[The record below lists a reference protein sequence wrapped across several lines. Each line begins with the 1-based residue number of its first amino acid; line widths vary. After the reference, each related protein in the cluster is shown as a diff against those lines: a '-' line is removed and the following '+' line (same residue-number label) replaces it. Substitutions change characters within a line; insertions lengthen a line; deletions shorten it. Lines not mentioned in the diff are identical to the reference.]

1 MWRYPFYPISVSK
14 LRRPSFENRFE
25 MTAPLSRVAAFDR
38 PRITAARQLT
48 GKKLEPACHCCH
60 HPSIH
65 PCPTHSVR
73 EESRRERERE
83 TWSDLGSQS
92 PRSKIPRE
100 EGGLEPSVDLR
111 SSFPSLR
118 SVNPRR
124 SRYVDS
130 ADCGVIQG
138 HRETLPD
145 KWQGKGSS

>member
-1 MWRYPFYPISVSK
+1 MALSVLSYLGFKIAPAK
-14 LRRPSFENRFE
+14 LRKPIRNDSSSKPCRGFRSTKDYGRASINRQK
-25 MTAPLSRVAAFDR
+25 ARAGVSPLS
-38 PRITAARQLT
+38 
-48 GKKLEPACHCCH
+48 
-60 HPSIH
+60 PSIY